1 MVLSYTFFKPYIS
14 KICNSFSLYIYI
26 YINWVF
32 INYNEYIV
40 TLTVILIVKGITKE
54 KKKIVWFHPHKN
66 DSRLKIS

>member
-14 KICNSFSLYIYI
+14 KICNSFSLFIYIYI

-40 TLTVILIVKGITKE
+40 TLTVILKVKGITKE
-54 KKKIVWFHPHKN
+54 KKILFGFILIKMIV
-66 DSRLKIS
+66 D